1 MVFGK
6 AAGEQVIADLR
17 KMPPGHPELPKDAAE
32 RPLARLA
39 RLDAAR
45 DGERVAEVGNDLRKM
60 MQAHCGVFRFPEL
73 LVEGVQKVKE
83 IAARAERVCIDDKS
97 KVFNTARIEALELDN
112 LVEAA
117 TATVVSAEA
126 RKESRGAQARADFP
140 ERDDKNWIKHT
151 LWYKEGNRL
160 EYKPVHLK
168 PMSVET
174 FEPKVR
180 TY

>member
-1 MVFGK
+1 
-6 AAGEQVIADLR
+6 
-17 KMPPGHPELPKDAAE
+17 
-32 RPLARLA
+32 
-39 RLDAAR
+39 
-45 DGERVAEVGNDLRKM
+45 
-60 MQAHCGVFRFPEL
+60 
-73 LVEGVQKVKE
+73 VKQ
-83 IAARAERVCIDDKS
+83 IAARAERTSIQDKS
-97 KVFNTARIEALELDN
+97 KVFNTARVEALELDN
-112 LVEAA
+112 LVETALA
-117 TATVVSAEA
+117 TIVSAEA